1 MKLLLDECIPHRLR
15 LHLAGHDAY
24 TAVYMG
30 WNGIKNGR
38 LLALAATDGFEAFVT
53 TDRNL
58 EHQQNLATLP
68 LALIVLEAASNDIG
82 DMLTLVPNLLTALST
97 LHPRS
102 VTHVR

>member
-1 MKLLLDECIPHRLR
+1 MSACPIDCLQLT
-15 LHLAGHDAY
+15 GHDAY
-24 TAVYMG
+24 SVVYMG

-38 LLALAATDGFEAFVT
+38 LLALAAADGFGAFLT

-68 LALIVLEAASNDIG
+68 IAIIVLEAASNDIG
-82 DMLTLVPNLLTALST
+82 DMLPLVPNLLTALNS
-97 LHPRS
+97 LQRRS